1 MFNLLIIREV
11 QDSAKYERVKL
22 MVDGSKQPEEPE
34 EPSNPDVV

>member
-22 MVDGSKQPEEPE
+22 MVDGSTQPEEPE